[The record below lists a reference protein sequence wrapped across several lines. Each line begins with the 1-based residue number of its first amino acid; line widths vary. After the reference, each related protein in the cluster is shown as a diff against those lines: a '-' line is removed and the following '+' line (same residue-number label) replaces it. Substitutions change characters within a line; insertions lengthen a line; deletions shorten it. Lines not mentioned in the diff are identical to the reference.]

1 MNLLSRQLWS
11 AKSLKKIIQW
21 YKHFLE
27 CQAAYTVTNDITRR
41 VKVKHGTAQGGIL
54 RPLIWNL
61 MFESFLKLFEKGPI
75 SVVGFADDA
84 ALVAKGISASVIRDI
99 MNKAKVHFR
108 LGVQKFTFDLG
119 LKSSSLTWGS
129 KVHFRLGVQ
138 KFIFNLGFKSS
149 FLTWGSN
156 VWSSNLQRSKV
167 QGSKVHFY
175 LRVQKSGVQSSRV
188 QKFITHFGFKCP
200 VVKSYMFKSPK
211 FKSLQLKSSF
221 LARGSNVWV
230 QS

>member
-54 RPLIWNL
+54 CPLIWNP

-84 ALVAKGISASVIRDI
+84 ALVAKGISASVIRVI
-99 MNKAKVHFR
+99 MNEALKQACDWGKNLQLRFVPQKTAAIFFHRKKNFKEPKKLKIDGIEIDYQKQIKFLGIHLDTRLNWKYHINQKIAKAKSNTTLEFLIKVDPQISIDPGKFGQINKRRPSNKRR
-108 LGVQKFTFDLG
+108 L
-119 LKSSSLTWGS
+119 
-129 KVHFRLGVQ
+129 
-138 KFIFNLGFKSS
+138 
-149 FLTWGSN
+149 
-156 VWSSNLQRSKV
+156 
-167 QGSKVHFY
+167 
-175 LRVQKSGVQSSRV
+175 
-188 QKFITHFGFKCP
+188 
-200 VVKSYMFKSPK
+200 
-211 FKSLQLKSSF
+211 
-221 LARGSNVWV
+221 
-230 QS
+230 